1 MGEQRKDVLQSNHFC
16 SAFYQFFVLLPS
28 LKFITLQ
35 QHLLFASSRW
45 WWEMMEAVRYRG
57 CWGCLRGLVGDIM
70 KETLMNPIY
79 LVFCKFCLKKDKLC
93 DLMTNNSWCQ
103 INNLGFILQYVQ
115 KCRLSLGSTLLALSG
130 FSHLLSLS
138 VYITIYLSFVS
149 KSKIKSGYWE
159 DKELAE

>member
-1 MGEQRKDVLQSNHFC
+1 
-16 SAFYQFFVLLPS
+16 
-28 LKFITLQ
+28 
-35 QHLLFASSRW
+35 
-45 WWEMMEAVRYRG
+45 
-57 CWGCLRGLVGDIM
+57 M

-149 KSKIKSGYWE
+149 KSKIKSGY
-159 DKELAE
+159 